1 MEKNRTIIA
10 FAVSLLILF
19 ASCQSD
25 NEEPPLKENLVKF
38 DTLIVEKRQYLQN
51 DTLNPFC
58 DLNVHF
64 IYPVAAPNSDLQK
77 IQQHFILNTFGQAYD
92 SFVVEEAIEQY
103 TKTFLSSYEADA
115 RVFQNELHNLKAYP
129 ELIPQN
135 LDTHHEN
142 ELQSNEFY
150 SYLETLTSKI
160 HFNKNNLLSF
170 QVSRSNKKGGSAKYS
185 SCNNYVINLQ
195 TGNLVTENDLFIAGY
210 DVALQQLFAT
220 KLLQQNQVTTVY
232 ELEEL
237 GYFGI
242 EEIMPNRNFLIDEK
256 GITYI
261 FNKGEYSAYLLDAP
275 EVFISFDEV
284 KMLLRENTLVSK
296 LAEQ

>member
-1 MEKNRTIIA
+1 MKRNRTIIA
-10 FAVSLLILF
+10 FGVSILILF

-25 NEEPPLKENLVKF
+25 TEEPPLKENLVSF

-64 IYPVAAPNSDLQK
+64 VYPVAATNSDLEK
-77 IQQHFILNTFGQAYD
+77 IQHHFIVNTFGQAYD

-103 TKTFLSSYEADA
+103 TKNFLRSYEADA
-115 RVFQNELHNLKAYP
+115 RVFQNEMHNLKTYP

-135 LDTHHEN
+135 IDSHHEN
-142 ELQSNEFY
+142 ELQSNKFY
-150 SYLETLTSKI
+150 SYLETLSSKVY
-160 HFNKNNLLSF
+160 FNKNNLLSF
-170 QVSRSNKKGGSAKYS
+170 QVSRTNKKGGSAKFS

-195 TGNLVTENDLFIAGY
+195 TGNLVTENDLFVAGY
-210 DVALQQLFAT
+210 DVALQQLFAA

-232 ELEEL
+232 DLEEL

-242 EEIMPNRNFLIDEK
+242 DEIMPNRNFLIDEE